1 MKSNEVLLH
10 YHFLRNLEMITT
22 TLNSIIL
29 KYLIMLSLTAVNIF
43 VQTTCSQ
50 PAEKHVIIDPSL
62 HNNDL
67 RD

>member
-1 MKSNEVLLH
+1 
-10 YHFLRNLEMITT
+10 MITT
-22 TLNSIIL
+22 ALNSIIL

-43 VQTTCSQ
+43 VQTTYSQ